1 MRFGPLAL
9 VSLSALAAPALA
21 QLSSEPPRAVL
32 GARMPA
38 LSPDGRRL
46 AFVWRGDVW
55 VGSADG
61 GEARRITDHVELDA
75 YPVFSPDGKWLAFS
89 SLRNGNWDIFVASVE
104 GGGGATRQITFSGDR
119 EIVTD
124 WSPDGK
130 SLLFVGQR
138 DVPRPSLFS
147 VELSTGKFT
156 RLFDDYIGLSAPTF
170 SPDGKTVVI
179 ERGNRSFP
187 WPRPRYHGSGAQQL
201 WMIDAATGK
210 RTTILADE
218 TQHLWPH
225 YSADGKSYLYVGV
238 DELTP
243 NSPILGK
250 PISYTDSVGKTPNLY
265 ARPVAGGKPIRLTS
279 FVGGSVRWPSVART
293 SGDIALEYGDSLYV
307 LPAGSKEPKKRVF
320 FCAADDKQSLVQRQT
335 ISGGDVQE
343 AEISPDGKS
352 FVFKLRGDLWTTPV
366 EKTKGDRNADDAR
379 RLTDYPGLDEDVV
392 WAEGGKSI
400 FFVSDR
406 EGNNRLYRMDVSS
419 KTVIPVWSGGGM
431 AKIPWPTP
439 DGKSIVFAVSGADT
453 GFYSVP
459 ADLSAP
465 PKRIVAIPGAL
476 QGQFAISPDGRWLA
490 YQKRGL
496 ETQSFNLWIAPMD
509 GASAPVNVTR
519 LNASHGQPTWS
530 PDGKYLFFGSDRD
543 GAGLYALPLQPEDSR
558 PDETPPVF
566 VKPTAPVKV
575 EIDFT
580 EIDERIRKV
589 AGQSVDADL
598 KITDDGLLL
607 FVSGGDVWTIGYD
620 GKDLTKRT
628 STGGVG
634 NLRTFDSGKSVGY
647 VQGGRLYTLK
657 IAPGAGPANIG
668 FTAVWSRNVR
678 EERQAAFREFW
689 RTYNSAFHDPNMHGR
704 NWAEVRTRYEPLLDG
719 VETREEFATLL
730 GMMVGELES
739 SHSEVSPA
747 PGLPPAP
754 VAFSLGFTFDYSYD
768 GPGLR
773 VLTVPKRTPGSFEK
787 TRLKPGEYVLA
798 VDGADVSRTE
808 SLYKLL
814 NDKGERDWELLV
826 NDKPTRDGART
837 LKYKALSG
845 GEWGAI
851 AYRNRIDAR
860 KNKVDKDSGGK
871 IGYVHISGMGGPNQ
885 TTFER
890 EFYERAEGKNA
901 MIIDV
906 RENGGGNIGDTLI
919 SWLSTKP
926 FGTYL
931 LRDGYPIKSPT
942 PGFANRAWDRPIVVL
957 MAETSLSNAEM
968 FPYGMRA
975 AGLAKLVGMPTPGY
989 VIWTWGGNLVDGTGI
1004 RLPSQGVFRKDGT
1017 SLENKGEVPDFLI
1030 PWTPEDYAAGRDPQ
1044 LDKALEIL
1052 RKR

>member
-1 MRFGPLAL
+1 MRFGPFAL

-21 QLSSEPPRAVL
+21 QFPAETPRAVL

-38 LSPDGRRL
+38 LSPDGRKL
-46 AFVWRGDVW
+46 AFVWRGDIW
-55 VGSADG
+55 TASSEG

-75 YPVFSPDGKWLAFS
+75 YPVFSPDGKRIAFS
-89 SLRNGNWDIFVASVE
+89 SLRNGNWDIFVAPAE
-104 GGGGATRQITFSGDR
+104 GGGGTRQVTFSGDR

-124 WSPDGK
+124 WSADGK
-130 SLLFVGQR
+130 SLLFAGQR

-147 VELSTGKFT
+147 IELATGKFT
-156 RLFDDYIGLSAPTF
+156 KLFDDYIGLSAPTF
-170 SPDGKTVVI
+170 SPDGKTVVF

-187 WPRPRYHGSGAQQL
+187 WQRPRYVGSGAQQL
-201 WMIDAATGK
+201 WTADATTGK

-225 YSADGKSYLYVGV
+225 FSADGKNYLYVGV
-238 DELTP
+238 GETTP
-243 NSPILGK
+243 GSPVLGK
-250 PISYTDSVGKTPNLY
+250 PLSYTDSVARTPNLY
-265 ARPVAGGKPIRLTS
+265 ARPVSGGKPTRLTN
-279 FVGGSVRWPSVART
+279 FLGGSVRWPSVARGT
-293 SGDIALEYGDSLYV
+293 GELAFEYGDSIYV
-307 LPAGSKEPKKRVF
+307 LPVGSKEPKKRVF
-320 FCAADDKQSLVQRQT
+320 FCAADDKTSLVQRQVF
-335 ISGGDVQE
+335 SGSDVQE
-343 AEISPDGKS
+343 AEISPDGKL
-352 FVFKLRGDLWTTPV
+352 FAFKLRGDLWTIPV
-366 EKTKGDRNADDAR
+366 EKAKGDRNADDAR

-406 EGNNRLYRMDVSS
+406 DGNNRLYRMDVAT
-419 KTVIPVWSGGGM
+419 KAVQPAWSGAGL
-431 AKIPWPTP
+431 ARLPWPTP
-439 DGKSIVFAVSGADT
+439 DGKSIVFAASGADA

-465 PKRIVAIPGAL
+465 PRKIVGVNGSL

-509 GASAPVNVTR
+509 GTSLPVNVTK
-519 LNASHGQPTWS
+519 LNASHNAPAWS

-558 PDETPPVF
+558 PDEVPPAF
-566 VKPTAPVKV
+566 VKPTGPVKV
-575 EIDFT
+575 EIDFA

-589 AGQSVDADL
+589 AGIGVDADL
-598 KITDDGLLL
+598 SVTDDGLLV
-607 FVSGGDVWTIGYD
+607 FVSGGDVWTVGYD
-620 GKDLTKRT
+620 GKEQVKRT
-628 STGGVG
+628 SVGGVG
-634 NLRTFDSGKSVGY
+634 NLRTFDGGKSVAY
-647 VQGGRLYTLK
+647 AQGGRLYTLK
-657 IAPGAGPANIG
+657 LAPNAGSTNVG
-668 FTAVWSRNVR
+668 FSAIWTRNVR

-689 RTYNSAFHDPNMHGR
+689 RTYDARFHDPNFHGR
-704 NWAEVRTRYEPLLDG
+704 NWAEIRPRYEPLLDG

-754 VAFSLGFTFDYSYD
+754 QTYSLGFTFDYSYD
-768 GPGLR
+768 GPGLK
-773 VLTVPKRTPGSFEK
+773 VLTVPKRTPGSFAK

-798 VDGADVSRTE
+798 IDGTDVSRTE

-826 NDKPTRDGART
+826 NDKPSKEGART
-837 LKYKALSG
+837 LKYKALTG
-845 GEWGAI
+845 GEWNAL
-851 AYRNRIDAR
+851 AYRNRIDSR
-860 KNKVDKDSGGK
+860 KSKVDKDSGGK

-890 EFYERAEGKNA
+890 EFYERAEGKDA

-919 SWLSTKP
+919 SLLAIKP
-926 FGTYL
+926 FGTYF
-931 LRDGYPIKSPT
+931 LRDGAPQRAPT
-942 PGFANRAWDRPIVVL
+942 PNFPYQAWDRPIVVL

-1004 RLPSQGVFRKDGT
+1004 RLPSQGVYRKDGT
-1017 SLENKGEVPDFLI
+1017 SLENKGEVPDYLV

-1044 LDKALEIL
+1044 LEKALEIL
-1052 RKR
+1052 RKK